1 VSFRVATTKFGGS
14 LHYRFAAQAVE
25 RRAERLVL
33 YSPAGTPCDSYRGR
47 LAFPLHELWV
57 HWRNRDWNLIVQWT
71 ADWRPHCEYVNI
83 GLPSTWD
90 DGTLRFVDLDLDVL
104 RHPDG
109 TVTLD
114 DADEFA
120 ENQLRYGYPSD
131 VIARAEAAAAA
142 VLTLA
147 REGAPPLD
155 GSLYA
160 WRPGDAL
167 PYLEALP
174 PLGT

>member
-1 VSFRVATTKFGGS
+1 MSFPVATTKFGGS

-25 RRAERLVL
+25 RSADRLVL
-33 YSPAGTPCDSYRGR
+33 FSPAGTPCDSYRGR

-57 HWRNRDWNLIVQWT
+57 NWRNRDWNLIVQWT

-109 TVTLD
+109 GVALD
-114 DADEFA
+114 DAAEFA
-120 ENQLRYGYPSD
+120 ENQLRYAYPPH
-131 VIARAEAAAAA
+131 VIARAEAAAAT
-142 VLTLA
+142 VLALA
-147 REGAPPLD
+147 RAGSSPLD
-155 GSLYA
+155 GRLYA
-160 WRPGDAL
+160 WRPGQAL
-167 PYLEALP
+167 NHLDTRP
-174 PLGT
+174 P